1 MLELMKIEGAKGAK
15 LSAPYALMTST
26 LVICFLTSFVC
37 AEQKKSSAPGQASA
51 EQLFSPSVGQ
61 KFYEIAHELAGSNNI
76 DSNQAEQA
84 IIFLQ
89 ATSGLDTKTSYVM
102 PDLVKLIRQPSG
114 RDYTQLAV
122 LLIKGYLNETTDLE
136 VAKEAIRYMLEGTN
150 FREQRQR
157 LLSEIL
163 NDVGNKNN
171 ALASDMAAELGFLMV
186 ETADPNA
193 VMQFQKSYSSNKY
206 NKLAFEKLSELIPE
220 QISPAIY
227 LEHLRL
233 VLAEN
238 PLNLEAALNFAQYA
252 GQLQLYQTA
261 CEAYEY
267 CADLFGYLY
276 PSKALPAAIYLPWM
290 MSNYNTELNQN
301 KCINIVENIRKSGR
315 FDLIAEAIAG
325 KAAAKMGHTE
335 QASQLLTTAADIAR
349 ADYKSS
355 RTEKSQLAAQL
366 AWFYSFALPDADESI
381 DWANKA
387 YSADPNSPTT
397 AAILAYSFVENGQ
410 PNSAKPIIEKY
421 ERTQISDLAM
431 AQVQLAEEKKDE
443 AVVTIK
449 AAIAKDPGSLEAE
462 KAKEILTQNGAEYV
476 PPTAPDVIQQALENT
491 FGPAVITPFVRP
503 QKLISYQ
510 FNLRGSN
517 FAYGSELTGSLVIT
531 NTSAGKLIISDDAMF
546 TGNIRIDADITGDLN
561 MELSNLISERIRP
574 SLPVDPGANVV
585 VPLKLD
591 TGELRRILL
600 TYPQASLDIELTAF
614 LDPVDEGSGK
624 VVNRLM
630 DIPPAKVTVRRPPIE
645 ITTKFLQNRLDSIS
659 KGTQGPKIKTLQ
671 LFVGLLAEQ
680 NAMANREP
688 LYKFVYADWMPTLLK
703 SAVLQGL
710 ADKDWVVKVHTM
722 AAVLSLPM
730 DYQLINAVSENLNDT
745 HWPVRLMSLYLLSK
759 VQNGNFKKVLDWA
772 AKYDSFSL
780 VKDMAVA
787 LGAVRPQPQKQQ
799 RAPAGEMPEKSE
811 KITAPDANKVAPA
824 DVIPKES
831 EKITAPDAN
840 DVTPAGVITK
850 EFEKIIAPKDNQP
863 APVDVNTPY

>member
-1 MLELMKIEGAKGAK
+1 MLELAKIERAKGTK
-15 LSAPYALMTST
+15 LSAPYALMTSA

-61 KFYEIAHELAGSNNI
+61 KFYEIAHELAGLNNI

-84 IIFLQ
+84 IVFLL
-89 ATSGLDTKTSYVM
+89 ATLNLDTKSSYIM
-102 PDLVKLIRQPSG
+102 PDLVKLFRQPSSN
-114 RDYTQLAV
+114 DYTQLIVAM
-122 LLIKGYLNETTDLE
+122 LKEYLNETTDLE
-136 VAKEAIRYMLEGTN
+136 VAKEAIRYMLDKTN
-150 FREQRQR
+150 FREQRQQ
-157 LLSEIL
+157 LLKDIL
-163 NDVGNKNN
+163 NNFGNRNS
-171 ALASDMAAELGFLMV
+171 ALTSDMAAELGFLMV

-193 VMQFQKSYSSNKY
+193 IMMFQRAYLSNKY
-206 NKLAFEKLSELIPE
+206 NKLAFEKLSELIPG
-220 QISPAIY
+220 QINPAIY

-233 VLAEN
+233 VVVEN
-238 PLNLEAALNFAQYA
+238 PLNLDAALNFAQYA
-252 GQLQLYQTA
+252 GQLQLYQMA
-261 CEAYEY
+261 CDAYEY

-276 PSKALPAAIYLPWM
+276 PSKSLPAAIYLPWM

-325 KAAAKMGHTE
+325 KAAAKMGQTE

-355 RTEKSQLAAQL
+355 QTEKSQLAAQL
-366 AWFYSFALPDADESI
+366 AWFYCFALPDANESI

-410 PNSAKPIIEKY
+410 PDSAKPVIEKY

-431 AQVQLAEEKKDE
+431 AQVQLAEGKKDE
-443 AVVTIK
+443 AVVTLK
-449 AAIAKDPGSLEAE
+449 AAIAKDPGSLESE
-462 KAKEILTQNGAEYV
+462 KAKEILTQNDAEYV
-476 PPTAPDVIQQALENT
+476 PPTAPDVIQQALENS

-503 QKLISYQ
+503 EKLISYQ

-517 FAYGSELTGSLVIT
+517 FAYGSELTGSLVVT
-531 NTSAGKLIISDDAMF
+531 NTSAGKLIISDDAIF
-546 TGNIRIDADITGDLN
+546 TGNIRIDANITGDIN
-561 MELSNLISERIRP
+561 VELPNLISERIRP
-574 SLPVDPGANVV
+574 SLPVEPGANVV

-614 LDPVDEGSGK
+614 LDPVNDGSGK
-624 VVNRLM
+624 IVNRLM
-630 DIPPAKVTVRRPPIE
+630 DIPLAKVTVKRPAIE
-645 ITTKFLQNRLDSIS
+645 ITTKFLQNRFDSVS
-659 KGTQGPKIKTLQ
+659 KSTQGPKIKTLQ

-680 NAMANREP
+680 SAMANREP
-688 LYKFVYADWMPTLLK
+688 LYKFVYADWMPPLLK

-710 ADKDWVVKVHTM
+710 ADKDWVVKLHTM

-745 HWPVRLMSLYLLSK
+745 RWPVRLMSLYLLSK

-772 AKYDSFSL
+772 AKYDSYSL

-787 LGAVRPQPQKQQ
+787 LGAARPQPQKQQ
-799 RAPAGEMPEKSE
+799 RAPTGEMPEKSE
-811 KITAPDANKVAPA
+811 KITAPDANNVAPA
-824 DVIPKES
+824 GVIPKES
-831 EKITAPDAN
+831 EKITAPQA
-840 DVTPAGVITK
+840 
-850 EFEKIIAPKDNQP
+850 NQP
-863 APVDVNTPY
+863 APAEVNTPY

>member
-1 MLELMKIEGAKGAK
+1 MLELKKIEGAKGAK
-15 LSAPYALMTST
+15 RSAPYALMTSA
-26 LVICFLTSFVC
+26 LVICFLTYSVC
-37 AEQKKSSAPGQASA
+37 AEQKKSSASEQASA

-61 KFYEIAHELAGSNNI
+61 KFYEIAHELASSNNI

-84 IIFLQ
+84 IVFLM
-89 ATSGLDTKTSYVM
+89 ATSGLDAKTSYVM
-102 PDLVKLIRQPSG
+102 PDLVKLIRRPSSS
-114 RDYTQLAV
+114 DYTLLAV
-122 LLIKGYLNETTDLE
+122 SLIRGYLNETTDLD
-136 VAKEAIRYMLEGTN
+136 VAKEAIRYMLGGTN
-150 FREQRQR
+150 FREQRQK
-157 LLSEIL
+157 LLTEIL
-163 NDVGNKNN
+163 TNLGSKNN
-171 ALASDMAAELGFLMV
+171 ALASDMAAELGFLKA

-193 VMQFQKSYSSNKY
+193 VVQFQKAYLDNKY

-220 QISPAIY
+220 QISPAVY

-238 PLNLEAALNFAQYA
+238 PLNLDAASNFAQYA
-252 GQLQLYQTA
+252 AQLQLYQTA

-276 PSKALPAAIYLPWM
+276 PSKPLPAAIYLPWM
-290 MSNYNTELNQN
+290 MTNYNTELNQH

-325 KAAAKMGHTE
+325 RASAKLGQTE

-366 AWFYSFALPDADESI
+366 AWFYSFALPDANESI

-410 PNSAKPIIEKY
+410 PASAKPIIEKY

-431 AQVQLAEEKKDE
+431 AQVQLAENKKDE
-443 AVVTIK
+443 AVATLK

-462 KAKEILTQNGAEYV
+462 KAKEILTQNSAEYV
-476 PPTAPDVIQQALENT
+476 PPIAPDVIQQTLENT
-491 FGPAVITPFVRP
+491 FGPAVITPFARP
-503 QKLISYQ
+503 EKLISYQ

-531 NTSAGKLIISDDAMF
+531 NNSAGKLIISDDAMF
-546 TGNIRIDADITGDLN
+546 TGNIRIDANVTGDLN
-561 MELSNLISERIRP
+561 MELPNFISERVRP
-574 SLPVDPGANVV
+574 SSPVDPGANVV
-585 VPLKLD
+585 VPLRLD

-614 LDPVDEGSGK
+614 LDPVDEAGGK
-624 VVNRLM
+624 IVNRLK
-630 DIPPAKVTVRRPPIE
+630 DIPPAKVTIRRPPIE

-688 LYKFVYADWMPTLLK
+688 LYKFVYADWMPPLLK

-722 AAVLSLPM
+722 AAALSLPM

-772 AKYDSFSL
+772 AKYDSNPQ
-780 VKDMAVA
+780 VKDMAIA
-787 LGAVRPQPQKQQ
+787 LGAVRPLPQKQQ
-799 RAPAGEMPEKSE
+799 RAQAGKMPEKSE

-824 DVIPKES
+824 PVIM
-831 EKITAPDAN
+831 
-840 DVTPAGVITK
+840 K
-850 EFEKIIAPKDNQP
+850 EFEKIIAPEANQP
-863 APVDVNTPY
+863 APVDINTPY